1 MTPRPDSSFRAYWRP
16 NPDFTPAAIINM
28 VRDFLATVPIIAT
41 LAMATTAVGGNEST
55 SFARGAAAITSLS
68 VNGDLVD
75 VQPGR
80 GIRLPARPE
89 ADVYLLFSPF
99 DKRTAG
105 EAGTRLLFKLDGIDA
120 DWQDIDPGAHHMRM
134 SVIFWAEDG
143 RTRAMTEFFMKGK
156 SAGWRGTLN
165 ASQMTQRTE
174 RVPVPPGAKQI
185 QLTLWSGGV
194 FRTVGVMAIDRITVR
209 TFAKGSSQ
217 SKTIND
223 FTFETPE
230 NSWEKF
236 GSVTDFATTGELHG
250 KPVLE
255 LIDSDPENFS
265 GWRLRPKANVV
276 VQEGEE
282 VEISWGEVFSIGG
295 NSTGNVRYSGL
306 RPGTYAFRLAAA
318 TTEGVPTGLESVTEI
333 VLPEPL
339 WSRPWVWAACGA
351 AVAGLIF
358 GVWRYLD
365 WNRLQLRMAQLEKA
379 HAVSTERTRIAHDL
393 HDELGGSLTQ
403 IALTSELAKEQLA
416 DADAARS
423 HLDSIFTTA
432 RHLARQL
439 DAVVWAVS
447 PAHDSVESL
456 ATFLSKEGQQYL
468 RTAGIGCR
476 LRVPDEFP
484 ASHLSSIE
492 RRAIFLAVKEALHNV
507 VQHAQATEVRIRMAS
522 ANGRLTIDVEDD
534 GRGISSDVL
543 AGRLPPGHDGLAN
556 MRSRLQGIGG
566 TCEITAG
573 PDGGTRVRLCI
584 PLTEPVTGETT

>member
-1 MTPRPDSSFRAYWRP
+1 
-16 NPDFTPAAIINM
+16 M
-28 VRDFLATVPIIAT
+28 VRTLLATVPIIAT
-41 LAMATTAVGGNEST
+41 LAMATTAACENEST

-68 VNGDLVD
+68 VNGSSVD

-89 ADVYLLFSPF
+89 ADLYLLFGPI
-99 DKRTAG
+99 DKRAAG
-105 EAGTRLLFKLDGIDA
+105 EAGTRLLFRLDGIDT

-134 SVIFWAEDG
+134 SVSFWGDDS
-143 RTRAMTEFFMKGK
+143 RTVATKEFFMKGK
-156 SAGWRGTLN
+156 SNGWRGTLN
-165 ASQMTQRTE
+165 ASRLSRRTE
-174 RVPVPPGAKQI
+174 RMPVPAGAKQMG
-185 QLTLWSGGV
+185 LAFWSGGI
-194 FRTVGVMAIDRITVR
+194 FKTVGVMAFDRITVH
-209 TFAKGSSQ
+209 TFAKGSPIA
-217 SKTIND
+217 KEVMD
-223 FTFETPE
+223 FSFEAPE
-230 NSWEKF
+230 MAWEKF
-236 GSVTDFATTGELHG
+236 GSVSDFATVGSLNDT
-250 KPVLE
+250 PVLE
-255 LIDSDPENFS
+255 LIDPDPNNFS
-265 GWRLRPKANVV
+265 GWRLLPKANMA
-276 VQEGEE
+276 VQEGDE
-282 VEISWGEVFSIGG
+282 VEITWGEVFSIGG
-295 NSTGNVRYSGL
+295 NSTGSARYQGL
-306 RPGTYAFRLAAA
+306 TPGKYAFRLAAA
-318 TTEGVPTGLESVTEI
+318 TTEGVPTGMESVTEI
-333 VLPEPL
+333 ELPEPL

-351 AVAGLIF
+351 AVAGLVF

-403 IALTSELAKEQLA
+403 IALTSELAKEQLT
-416 DADAARS
+416 DVDAARS

-484 ASHLSSIE
+484 ATHLSSIE

-507 VQHAQATEVRIRMAS
+507 VKHAQATEVRISMAS
-522 ANGRLTIDVEDD
+522 ADGRLTIDVEDD
-534 GRGISSDVL
+534 GQGISLDAL
-543 AGRLPPGHDGLAN
+543 AGSLPPGHDGLAN
-556 MRSRLQGIGG
+556 MRSRLEGIGG
-566 TCEITAG
+566 TCDITAG

-584 PLTEPVTGETT
+584 PLTEPVTGGTT